1 MIINEC
7 IINKID
13 YNIKSNIIINSN
25 EVCIDIKRQNN

>member
-7 IINKID
+7 TINKID

-25 EVCIDIKRQNN
+25 EVRIDIKRQDN